1 MSARDEMLGGLRRAL
16 QRDDS
21 DRARAVAERLAN
33 PPRHLLPARAAVPQ
47 PERIA
52 LFCQW
57 AEAVNATVI
66 RLAPREVPAAVAAY
80 LAQNNLPPQLVA
92 APGPQVTSF
101 DWGSQPLLELRYGTP
116 VDADRVA
123 LTGAFAGVAETG
135 TLVMTSGP
143 QHPTS
148 LNLLPE
154 THIVILREADI
165 VGTYEDVWGRLR
177 KRFGSGTMPRALNT
191 ITGPSRTADIEQTI
205 QLGAH
210 GPRRMHILVVS
221 D

>member
-1 MSARDEMLGGLRRAL
+1 MSGREEMLAGLRRAL
-16 QRDDS
+16 QRDGT
-21 DRARAVAERLAN
+21 DRAHTVAERLAH
-33 PPRHLLPARAAVPQ
+33 PPRHLLPARADVPQ
-47 PERIA
+47 PARVD

-57 AEAVNATVI
+57 AEAVNATVA
-66 RLAPREVPAAVAAY
+66 RLASHEVPAAVAAY
-80 LAQNNLPPQLVA
+80 LAGNNLPSQLVA
-92 APGPQVTSF
+92 APGPQVAAF

-143 QHPTS
+143 EHPTS

-165 VGTYEDVWGRLR
+165 VGTYEDVWARLR
-177 KRFGSGTMPRALNT
+177 ERFGAGQMPRAVNT

-210 GPRRMHILVVS
+210 GPRRMHILIVRA
-221 D
+221 